1 MGFGGDGCGMSNCG
15 CGMGCGYV
23 WVGHE
28 GVVLLWAWT
37 LIRLTCSSAV
47 EHSGLPLPK

>member
-28 GVVLLWAWT
+28 GVVLLWAWDPDQAHMF
-37 LIRLTCSSAV
+37 IR
-47 EHSGLPLPK
+47 SGA